1 MPASSPAMRRVH
13 NLPDGV
19 IDLVGGGRTLEQIRE
34 AVLEGGPA
42 LPDGG
47 NEVHEG
53 GKDGEESR
61 TDGEEELMAGQDDP
75 IELQESGKDG
85 G

>member
-1 MPASSPAMRRVH
+1 MKIHTPGRRAARSGRKLQATAMPASSPAMRRVH

-42 LPDGG
+42 LLEGG
-47 NEVHEG
+47 NEVHVG
-53 GKDGEESR
+53 GKDG
-61 TDGEEELMAGQDDP
+61 G
-75 IELQESGKDG
+75 
-85 G
+85 